1 MHLSNIFT
9 YPIKSTHPISLESG
23 FLFTEGVGLDR
34 HWMVVDENNAMVTS
48 RKQPKLLHIATK
60 VAGDQLKVMLPEQ
73 TFFIPIVPKP
83 SNAIMVAHWGE
94 DLLTSWPQNAA
105 LDDALSHYLGSK
117 CSLVYSASLQSN
129 DGAKSLSFADAQ
141 PVLLTTTSSLLA
153 LNERLREPVGM
164 DRFRANL
171 VVNNEIAD
179 VEDDWQLI
187 RVGEC
192 ELQVTC
198 PCERCV
204 LTTIDPKLLRPHP
217 QQEPLRTLATYRRLP
232 KGGVGFGINLT
243 VTKPGPIN
251 VGDPVEVLR

>member
-1 MHLSNIFT
+1 
-9 YPIKSTHPISLESG
+9 
-23 FLFTEGVGLDR
+23 
-34 HWMVVDENNAMVTS
+34 
-48 RKQPKLLHIATK
+48 
-60 VAGDQLKVMLPEQ
+60 
-73 TFFIPIVPKP
+73 
-83 SNAIMVAHWGE
+83 
-94 DLLTSWPQNAA
+94 
-105 LDDALSHYLGSK
+105 
-117 CSLVYSASLQSN
+117 
-129 DGAKSLSFADAQ
+129 
-141 PVLLTTTSSLLA
+141 
-153 LNERLREPVGM
+153 
-164 DRFRANL
+164 

-251 VGDPVEVLR
+251 IGDPVEVLR